1 MKRGADRLPLESYKL
16 DDLNKGILRELR
28 EGRKSFKLIAENLDV
43 TENTI
48 RSRVRRLEE
57 QGILDISGHVDV
69 DQVDD
74 LQIIMIGIRTS
85 SMDYIAK
92 GEEISRLKGVIS
104 VSVVTGRF
112 DLIVQVQLAGDRQ
125 MLSFLKDELSKVESI
140 EAIETF
146 VVYKGFN
153 LKVPYMQ

>member
-1 MKRGADRLPLESYKL
+1 M

-57 QGILDISGHVDV
+57 QGVLDISGHVDV
-69 DQVDD
+69 DQIDD

>member
-1 MKRGADRLPLESYKL
+1 MDE
-16 DDLNKGILRELR
+16 LNRGILRELR

-48 RSRVRRLEE
+48 RSRVRRLED

-69 DQVDD
+69 DKVDD
-74 LQIIMIGIRTS
+74 LQVIMIGIRTS

-153 LKVPYMQ
+153 LNVPYMQ

>member
-1 MKRGADRLPLESYKL
+1 MDM
-16 DDLNKGILRELR
+16 LNKGILRQLQD
-28 EGRKSFKLIAENLDV
+28 GRKSYKTIAEELDV

-48 RSRVRRLEE
+48 RSRVRRMEE
-57 QGILDISGHVDV
+57 MGVLDISGHVDA
-69 DQVDD
+69 DKVDD

-92 GEEISRLKGVIS
+92 GEEISNLPGVIS
-104 VSVVTGRF
+104 VAVVTGRF
-112 DLIVQVQLAGDRQ
+112 DLIVTVELADDRQ
-125 MLSFLKDELSKVESI
+125 MLDFLKNELSSVDSI

-153 LKVPYMQ
+153 LKVPYLK

>member
-1 MKRGADRLPLESYKL
+1 MDE
-16 DDLNKGILRELR
+16 LNKGILRELK

-48 RSRVRRLEE
+48 RSRVRRLEDL
-57 QGILDISGHVDV
+57 GILDISGHVDV

-92 GEEISRLKGVIS
+92 GEEISRLKDVIS

>member
-1 MKRGADRLPLESYKL
+1 M

-28 EGRKSFKLIAENLDV
+28 EGRKSFKLIAEHLDV

-48 RSRVRRLEE
+48 RSRVRRLED

>member
-1 MKRGADRLPLESYKL
+1 M

-28 EGRKSFKLIAENLDV
+28 DGRKSYKLIAETLAV

-48 RSRVRRLEE
+48 RSRVRKMEE
-57 QGILDISGHVDV
+57 QGVLEISGFVNPDEIEN
-69 DQVDD
+69 
-74 LQIIMIGIRTS
+74 LQIIMIGIRTR
-85 SMDYIAK
+85 SMDYISK
-92 GEEISRLKGVIS
+92 GEEISRLKGVLS

-112 DLIVQVQLAGDRQ
+112 DLIVTVELAGDHQ
-125 MLSFLKDELSKVESI
+125 MLEFLKNELSRIDSI

-153 LKVPYMQ
+153 LKVPYLQ

>member
-1 MKRGADRLPLESYKL
+1 MDK
-16 DDLNKGILRELR
+16 LNKGILRQLQD
-28 EGRKSFKLIAENLDV
+28 GRKSYKTIAEELDV

-48 RSRVRRLEE
+48 RSRVRRMEKK
-57 QGILDISGHVDV
+57 GVLDICGHVDADKV
-69 DQVDD
+69 ED

-92 GEEISRLKGVIS
+92 GEEISNLPGVIS
-104 VSVVTGRF
+104 VAVVTGRF
-112 DLIVQVQLAGDRQ
+112 DLIVTVELADDRQ
-125 MLSFLKDELSKVESI
+125 MLDFLKNELSSVDSI

-153 LKVPYMQ
+153 LKVPYLK